1 VNTPN
6 LFSNSW
12 RLLAVIVLGSLLA
25 ACSGGAPETTPAVT
39 TPSGETTEATVPLPT
54 DTPIPP
60 TATPE
65 PLAASVN
72 GEGIPLAVY
81 EAELAR
87 FQAAYTDQEMGAAEH
102 QQVLDSLIDTV
113 LLAQAAQ
120 ENGFELSEAGLDE
133 RLNRLIEQ
141 SGGQESFQ
149 NWLNNNGYDQ
159 DSFRQALALNAAA
172 AWYRDQ
178 LMAAVPSTA
187 EQVHARQIFLYNS
200 EDAKNVLERLNA
212 GTNFVTIATETD
224 PVAAG
229 ELGWFPRGYL
239 LEPEIEAA
247 AFSLQPG
254 EYSDVIETRLGFHII
269 QVIER
274 QADRPLDPDARR
286 ALQRKA
292 VMDWLQAQRE
302 SSTIEIFIE

>member
-1 VNTPN
+1 M
-6 LFSNSW
+6 
-12 RLLAVIVLGSLLA
+12 IVLGSLLA

-159 DSFRQALALNAAA
+159 DSFQQALALNAAA

-239 LEPEIEAA
+239 FEQTLEDM
-247 AFSLQPG
+247 AFSLEAGQHS
-254 EYSDVIETRLGFHII
+254 EVISSEIGYHII
-269 QVIER
+269 QVVER
-274 QADRPLDPDARR
+274 EPDHELSPDALLVLQQK
-286 ALQRKA
+286 ALH
-292 VMDWLQAQRE
+292 DWLQEQR
-302 SSTIEIFIE
+302 SSAVIERSP